1 MAEDAERI
9 LHSGVSRKIFMPH
22 LKNRGIPISLA
33 SESHCSSLDPR
44 GYTFCLEDWS
54 CKQYHL

>member
-9 LHSGVSRKIFMPH
+9 LHSGVSRKIFMSH
-22 LKNRGIPISLA
+22 LKNRGIPICLA
-33 SESHCSSLDPR
+33 SESHCSSLDPG

-54 CKQYHL
+54 CKQ